1 VSLINGNKLDSIA
14 VSKTSMML
22 RIKSIQSAKDV
33 ILLIQARELTRKFSA
48 FTAVDSLTFDA
59 PSGQIYGLLGPNGS
73 GKSTT
78 MRMLL
83 GLLKPTSGTARIWG
97 YDIRKE
103 SVEAKRLMGYVPEE
117 PVLPESLTGWE
128 YINYVSDIW
137 QIPRGSERDEEV
149 DELLEL
155 LDIKDASD
163 DLIETYSKGM
173 SRKISLVAALIHKP
187 RVLILDEMQAGID
200 PKGAATIKEIITGL
214 CSRGVAVLLST
225 HVLQIAE
232 SMCNRI
238 GIINHG
244 KLIAEGTMDELRAQA
259 KGHASLEDI
268 FLELTGG
275 PDMERI
281 AEFLGEIN

>member
-1 VSLINGNKLDSIA
+1 
-14 VSKTSMML
+14 ML
-22 RIKSIQSAKDV
+22 RIKSLHHSVHV
-33 ILLIQARELTRKFSA
+33 ISLIQARELTRRFSA
-48 FTAVDSLTFDA
+48 FTAVDKLTFDA
-59 PSGQIYGLLGPNGS
+59 PSGEIYGLLGPNGS

-83 GLLKPTSGTARIWG
+83 GLLKPSSGTARIWG
-97 YDIRKE
+97 YDIQKD
-103 SVEAKRLMGYVPEE
+103 SIEAKRLIGFVPEE
-117 PVLPESLTGWE
+117 AILPESLTGWE

-137 QIPRGSERDEEV
+137 RIPRGPERDGEV

-214 CSRGVAVLLST
+214 CARGVAVLMST
-225 HVLQIAE
+225 HVLEIAE
-232 SMCNRI
+232 SMCDKI
-238 GIINHG
+238 GIINEG
-244 KLIAEGTMDELRAQA
+244 KLVAEGTMNELRKQA
-259 KGHASLEDI
+259 KGESSLEEI
-268 FLELTGG
+268 FLDLTGG
-275 PDMERI
+275 PDMKRI